1 MNRRG
6 ASVLL
11 VVALVLAVRAPFVAA
26 QQGPTVRF
34 SNWEFT
40 PPPMMEKAEQTT
52 DKLVFK
58 LDKSVPGPGGTL
70 TLEAGRP
77 LQGTLAARLD
87 AEWRRLTK
95 GRKLLDVKPDNQTE
109 LMDGSEGL
117 AREATTANGGS
128 FAITVFS
135 APNHGVNLLQMDAA
149 DDMATQML
157 GGTTVGFFMSIKLH
171 PVGGSALAQ
180 AAPGKGD
187 EAEVGA
193 PKPLG
198 PDLYA
203 SAMAKGNGVNIRTS
217 ADLDELNVDKA
228 FASFVSENQALLG
241 RAPNRTTSFEGA
253 MRKVEAL
260 VDVERNA
267 DYLQRL
273 RADPHL
279 QSVEELDGRAVGH
292 MLAQSPEQALA
303 ALLVA
308 QQHWP
313 QDPGI
318 MFNLASLLA
327 QQGFAAESQAIL
339 DEIERRKKLPYI
351 SYGIKPRSVM
361 DYLHGYNLMSM
372 GDYEQASQKLQDALN
387 QSPGFGEAA
396 LSLALVNQKRGGSGK
411 WLFVGGYYRR
421 GTGRVPDAPQASYDG
436 GAASYRDKTDVEVMD
451 VGDGA
456 IGLQAKAFLDLTK
469 GQPGILPAVP
479 RPAEVED
486 FMAYWYGYAAMQ
498 PALKS
503 RAVALVNRRDQLNE
517 KWRSG
522 VSAGPRLE
530 YYEAILR
537 IFDEANARVVELQ
550 PMIADRED
558 ARSELS
564 DADDRVGARFSETMA
579 DIARRYAGQPP
590 VKACPE
596 TRKAIAE
603 AQARLMPYVHKLDL
617 AERRV
622 HRLWH
627 QYATA
632 LGGIVDDPN
641 FRSYLQAD
649 VQLADEVAYQWL
661 LQHVIEAAKFSAGY
675 ETCIEL
681 ERRQREEEATQQ
693 AQLAPCDEK
702 KKVTRGY
709 KLIFLKF
716 ERSCEG
722 MSLSIVNDLL
732 PGLELTGEAK
742 FDRNGWLKEHK
753 ISGSL
758 EGGGGK
764 LSGEITTD
772 KSGGFKEGKIG
783 GELGAGV
790 GDVVKAGDTVKGEVS
805 VDSNGSMTFYGADKV
820 GGSVEAG
827 PVKGEATVEVGEGFT
842 VDAHGHETG
851 RFTKTATE
859 RKAEVGGVGGS
870 FKTETVTRLPGPTVL
885 PQYSGPSG

>member
-1 MNRRG
+1 MNRRRG
-6 ASVLL
+6 ASVLFVL
-11 VVALVLAVRAPFVAA
+11 ALVLAVAAPFAAA
-26 QQGPTVRF
+26 QQGPVVRF

-40 PPPMMEKAEQTT
+40 PPQMMQQVEQTA

-70 TLEAGRP
+70 TLRAGRP
-77 LQGTLAARLD
+77 LQGTLAATLD
-87 AEWRRLTK
+87 AEWKRLTK
-95 GRKLLDVKPDNQTE
+95 GRKLLEVKPDNQTE
-109 LMDGSEGL
+109 LMDGTPGL
-117 AREATTANGGS
+117 AREATTANGGLFS
-128 FAITVFS
+128 ITVFA
-135 APNHGVNLLQMDAA
+135 APNNGVDLLQMDAA

-157 GGTTVGFFMSIKLH
+157 GGMTVGFFVSLKLH

-180 AAPGKGD
+180 ATPGRGE
-187 EAEVGA
+187 EADVGA

-203 SAMAKGNGVNIRTS
+203 SATAKGNGVAIRTS
-217 ADLDELNVDKA
+217 ADLDELEVDKA
-228 FASFVSENQALLG
+228 YASFIKENQALLG
-241 RAPNRTTSFEGA
+241 RAPNRTTSFDGA

-260 VDVERNA
+260 VDVKHNA
-267 DYLQRL
+267 AYLQRL

-279 QSVEELDGRAVGH
+279 QSADELVGRAVGH

-351 SYGIKPRSVM
+351 GYGIKPRSVM
-361 DYLHGYNLMSM
+361 DYLHGYNLMRM
-372 GDYEQASQKLQDALN
+372 GAYEQASQKLQDALN

-396 LSLALVNQKRGGSGK
+396 LSLALVKQKRGGSGK
-411 WLFVGGYYRR
+411 WFFVGGYYRR
-421 GTGRVPDAPQASYDG
+421 GTGRVPDAPQASYDA
-436 GAASYRDKTDVEVMD
+436 GAASHRSKADIEVMD

-456 IGLQAKAFLDLTK
+456 IGLQAKSFLDLSK
-469 GQPGILPAVP
+469 GQPGILPAVSIP
-479 RPAEVED
+479 TEIED
-486 FMAYWYGYAAMQ
+486 ALAYWYRFAAMQ
-498 PALKS
+498 PALS
-503 RAVALVNRRDQLNE
+503 ARFQALVKRRDQLGD
-517 KWRSG
+517 KWHRK
-522 VSAGPRLE
+522 VPAGPRLE

-537 IFDEANARVVELQ
+537 IFSEANARVLELK
-550 PMIADRED
+550 PMIEDRED
-558 ARSELS
+558 AHSELS
-564 DADDRVGARFSETMA
+564 DAEGRLTTHFIEKMA
-579 DIARRYAGQPP
+579 DIARRYSGQPP
-590 VKACPE
+590 LKACPE
-596 TRKAIAE
+596 TLKVITE
-603 AQARLMPYVHKLDL
+603 TQAKLRPYVHKVDL

-622 HRLWH
+622 HTLWH

-632 LGGIVDDPN
+632 LGGIVDDPD
-641 FRSYLQAD
+641 FRAYIRAD
-649 VQLADEVAYQWL
+649 VELADEVAYEGL
-661 LQHVIEAAKFSAGY
+661 LTNALEVTRYSTHY

-681 ERRQREEEATQQ
+681 EKRQREEEAKQE

-716 ERSCEG
+716 ETSCEG
-722 MSLSIVNDLL
+722 MTLSIVNDLI

-753 ISGSL
+753 LSGSVDV
-758 EGGGGK
+758 GGGK

-772 KSGGFKEGKIG
+772 KGGGFKEGKIG
-783 GELGAGV
+783 GELDTGG
-790 GDVVKAGDTVKGEVS
+790 GGTVKGEVS
-805 VDSNGSMTFYGADKV
+805 QDSNGSTTFYGARKF

-827 PVKGEATVEVGEGFT
+827 PVKGEASVEEGSGFT
-842 VDAHGHETG
+842 VDANGNTTST
-851 RFTKTATE
+851 FTKTATE
-859 RKAEVGGVGGS
+859 GAAELGGVGGS
-870 FKTETVTRLPGPTVL
+870 SKTESVTVTNVPGPTL
-885 PQYSGPSG
+885 RQWSSGS